1 MNALSAYKAMWLIV
15 LFDLPT
21 DTKNARRAYTDF
33 RNNLLDN
40 GFTMMQYSVYSRYC
54 NSEEKAAVHLR
65 RMSQNIPADGE
76 VRIMKITDRQ
86 FGKMQVYRGKMRKS
100 AERAPTQVEM
110 F

>member
-1 MNALSAYKAMWLIV
+1 
-15 LFDLPT
+15 
-21 DTKNARRAYTDF
+21 
-33 RNNLLDN
+33 
-40 GFTMMQYSVYSRYC
+40 
-54 NSEEKAAVHLR
+54 
-65 RMSQNIPADGE
+65 MSQSILMADGE